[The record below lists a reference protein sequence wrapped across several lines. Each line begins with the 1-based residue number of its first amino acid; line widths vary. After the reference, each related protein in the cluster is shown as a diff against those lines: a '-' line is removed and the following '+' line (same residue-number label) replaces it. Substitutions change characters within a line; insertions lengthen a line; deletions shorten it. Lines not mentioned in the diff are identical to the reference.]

1 MRWICRFL
9 INAFDSLLRR
19 KEREERKLAQK
30 QSAKKKPARKAPAKK
45 MTDTSGD
52 AALAA
57 KLESKRESIRNR
69 DAAGKKGK
77 KDAARAQL
85 REVSFR
91 ECLSHH
97 DSSKFLTRSFH
108 SRC

>member
-1 MRWICRFL
+1 MHY
-9 INAFDSLLRR
+9 RR
-19 KEREERKLAQK
+19 KEREERKLVQK

-45 MTDTSGD
+45 KVDTSGD

-57 KLESKRESIRNR
+57 KLESTRESTRNR

-85 REVSFR
+85 REVSVLER
-91 ECLSHH
+91 GV
-97 DSSKFLTRSFH
+97 SS
-108 SRC
+108 